1 MPSLCR
7 DCLAPLPD
15 PAPKRCPGC
24 NRARIVSHAELDS
37 LSIAHIDCDA
47 FYASVEKRDNPAL
60 SSKPLI
66 IGGGTRG
73 VVTTCCYIA
82 RISGVRSAMPMYKA
96 LQLCPDATVLPPR
109 LSHYAEASR
118 AIRALM
124 LALTPA
130 VQPLSL
136 DEAFLDLTGTERLHG
151 ATPART
157 MARLARDIEAQVGV
171 TASVGLSHNKFLAKI
186 ASDLDKPRGF
196 STIGKAETAEFL
208 KGKPVALL
216 WGVGEATRAALAT
229 AGIRTIDDLLRL
241 DEADLFRRFG
251 ATGQRLR
258 HLARGQDTR
267 RVIADAPTKSISSE
281 RTFEVDLVD
290 REVLKHHLWWMAE
303 KVSDRAKAADLQGRT
318 VTLKARRKD
327 FSVLSRRITLHAPT
341 QLADTLYRTVTDLLD
356 ALNERGPFRLIGIG
370 LSDLSAA
377 TGQDPIGDLLD
388 PRAATRAQTERAT
401 DAIRARFGPKAITKG
416 RGFTPE

>member
-1 MPSLCR
+1 M
-7 DCLAPLPD
+7 
-15 PAPKRCPGC
+15 
-24 NRARIVSHAELDS
+24 
-37 LSIAHIDCDA
+37 
-47 FYASVEKRDNPAL
+47 
-60 SSKPLI
+60 
-66 IGGGTRG
+66 
-73 VVTTCCYIA
+73 
-82 RISGVRSAMPMYKA
+82 
-96 LQLCPDATVLPPR
+96 
-109 LSHYAEASR
+109 
-118 AIRALM
+118 
-124 LALTPA
+124 
-130 VQPLSL
+130 
-136 DEAFLDLTGTERLHG
+136 
-151 ATPART
+151 
-157 MARLARDIEAQVGV
+157 

-251 ATGQRLR
+251 ATGQRLW

-290 REVLKHHLWWMAE
+290 RELLKHHLWWMAE

-388 PRAATRAQTERAT
+388 PRAAATRAQTERAT